1 MIVFDLTSY
10 KSYERITMW
19 RNNFVESQ
27 GYDEIDESVV
37 PIILVGNK
45 TDIALEGR
53 EVDVEQV
60 LEEWIDTGLAN
71 NYIETSAYTS

>member
-1 MIVFDLTSY
+1 
-10 KSYERITMW
+10 MW